1 MIKRIRIWL
10 ADLDLTQQLYTI
22 IFLILIGISFFYFFY
37 LDSTLARFTDAR
49 MNDYLI
55 STHST
60 VVNLSEQIDME
71 IIIDSYNDEKVVNY
85 IYDSSTKKFL
95 INGELSDKLEAID
108 IDLNNIKI
116 DDLTKGEDNQ
126 YIYSY
131 LAKKIDSNKYLITIV
146 NNEFRDNFNRE
157 LNGNMININF
167 IVIFAFMFVLMSWI
181 GSVIKPLNRMQIYVN
196 KIKNGEKATL
206 KIVRRDEIGV
216 LADSL
221 VNMQKELAK
230 QDRIKEEMIQNISH
244 DLKTPI
250 ATIKS
255 YSESIKD
262 GIYPYDTLEKSVD
275 VIYEHADRLENKVY
289 SLLMLNKMGY
299 LEDNLPPGNNLQM
312 KDVIS
317 KVLLSLKVINPS
329 IELIAQV
336 KDDVYFHGEEEPWR
350 IVVENLVDNA
360 IRYAK
365 SKIIISTDY
374 DTLTV
379 FNDGGQ
385 LDDDRIAKLFKPYE
399 KGTDG
404 NFGLG
409 LSIVKRICDT
419 YDYKLSGENM
429 NDGVIFRIQK

>member
-1 MIKRIRIWL
+1 MIKRIRIWI
-10 ADLDLTQQLYTI
+10 ADLDLTQQLYSI
-22 IFLILIGISFFYFFY
+22 IFIILIGISSFYFFY
-37 LDSTLARFTDAR
+37 LDSSLDRFTETR
-49 MNDYLI
+49 MNNYLVTAQ
-55 STHST
+55 STILSLSD
-60 VVNLSEQIDME
+60 NLDIEVL
-71 IIIDSYNDEKVVNY
+71 IDSYNDTEVINY
-85 IYDSSTKKFL
+85 IYDTKTSKL
-95 INGELSDKLEAID
+95 IVNSDLTPQLENQGIYLEDIVFEDETENDNEGTRNYVIAKLE
-108 IDLNNIKI
+108 
-116 DDLTKGEDNQ
+116 DDT
-126 YIYSY
+126 
-131 LAKKIDSNKYLITIV
+131 YLITII
-146 NNEFRDNFNRE
+146 NSQFKTNFKRE

-167 IVIFAFMFVLMSWI
+167 IVIFAFMFVLMAWI
-181 GSVIKPLNRMQIYVN
+181 GSVIRPLNHMQVYVN
-196 KIKNGEKATL
+196 KIKNGEKANL

-216 LADSL
+216 LADGL

-262 GIYPYDTLEKSVD
+262 GIYPYDSLEKSVD

-312 KDVIS
+312 KEVIS
-317 KVLLSLKVINPS
+317 KVLLSLKVINPN
-329 IELIAQV
+329 IELIAKI

-360 IRYAK
+360 FRYAT
-365 SKIIISTDY
+365 SKIIISTDF

-379 FNDGGQ
+379 YNDGRQ
-385 LDDDRIAKLFKPYE
+385 LDEDRIAKLFKPYE

-419 YDYKLSGENM
+419 YGYKLSGENL
-429 NDGVIFRIQK
+429 NDGVIFRIKK

>member
-1 MIKRIRIWL
+1 MGKRIRIWM
-10 ADLDLTQQLYTI
+10 ADLDLIQQLYSI

-37 LDSTLARFTDAR
+37 LDTSLDRFTSSR

-55 STHST
+55 AAQTT
-60 VVNLSEQIDME
+60 IMNLSDDMD
-71 IIIDSYNDEKVVNY
+71 INVIIDAYDDEKVINY
-85 IYDSSTKKFL
+85 LYDSNTKQIIKNAEFADNL
-95 INGELSDKLEAID
+95 ERLDINPENIVDSQYADHLADGYIISQVKDNIYLLTAI
-108 IDLNNIKI
+108 NS
-116 DDLTKGEDNQ
+116 Q
-126 YIYSY
+126 
-131 LAKKIDSNKYLITIV
+131 
-146 NNEFRDNFNRE
+146 FRTDFIRE
-157 LNGNMININF
+157 LNGNMVNINF

-181 GSVIKPLNRMQIYVN
+181 GSVIRPLNHMRVYVN
-196 KIKNGEKATL
+196 KIRNGEKATL

-216 LADSL
+216 LADGL

-262 GIYPYDTLEKSVD
+262 GIYPYDSLEKSVD

-312 KDVIS
+312 KEVIS
-317 KVLLSLKVINPS
+317 KVLLSLKVRKPE
-329 IELIAQV
+329 IELIARV

-350 IVVENLVDNA
+350 IVIENLLDNA
-360 IRYAK
+360 FRYAE
-365 SKIIISTDY
+365 SRIIISTDY
-374 DTLTV
+374 DMLTV
-379 FNDGGQ
+379 FNDGRQ
-385 LDDDRIAKLFKPYE
+385 LDEDRIAKLFKPYE

-419 YDYKLSGENM
+419 YGYKLSGENM
-429 NDGVIFRIQK
+429 NDGVIFRISK